1 MSDIRNSLW
10 AHPPLPPGKRIL
22 DRSSSE
28 DRKSTFGFMRKFPS
42 VRRNSKKESMM
53 DTTYE
58 SFDSLFEDND
68 IVLVETEYV
77 EDSSKIRR
85 PFTSMFRSRS
95 DGNLA
100 GSSISGSI
108 LSHESTEPKG
118 FTKYLRALSGSWKN
132 LLNISSMNKTQK
144 NVPQVKK
151 VPPPAIPDS
160 VACRHSGSSFGST
173 GYSSSSDDA
182 FLDPNTCIKP
192 DIYDGS
198 DTYCPIG
205 NKSPSSQFNHPA
217 FTFPGSTSYS
227 HPSGNMKM
235 YYHQLSLQE
244 DQGIDMTQSPGRDS
258 PGSSGS
264 GSGSRHS
271 TASLDSGRA
280 SGCHLRGNTHWHPE
294 LSPST
299 RVERLLNQGVPDKD
313 IMYSWLVDLH
323 LEEYLPLFISAG
335 YDMRTVSKMTPEDLT
350 AIGVKKPNHR
360 KKLKAEIGLLNISD
374 GLLDY
379 IPGSLDEWLRLLRL
393 EEYGPA
399 LEAQGYS
406 TIDDVTQLTWEDLED
421 IGIVKLGHQKRL
433 LLAIKRVKD
442 IKAGKS
448 FVPHSPYII
457 QTQACI
463 ESPLSIV
470 SSSSGCGTSI
480 TNISCGTGSVELDL
494 PRVHATYHSFHQPW
508 ELESSKQLY
517 CQTDIVP
524 IKSPRPTPDS
534 NWTLEFQESLRGTHR
549 GKSLES
555 LHENINSTTGG
566 TSSFVGPPQWRHQ
579 QKSFEDGDLTPTNE
593 TSILHECG
601 GTLPRPRGLVKPR
614 LIAKVPALLTQQNI
628 EDCSGLNTL
637 KRRPPSPPKRQQ
649 SCEDN
654 KKCHQVTVVADLHCI
669 PTLQSKSLGKWN
681 TDNMSPKH
689 SLEDHIGSNASFKSN
704 SSTESDTIPFAN
716 ENAGTIKQRT
726 IRSTNELIQPMLAE
740 GSHYTTSSYSMHS
753 TTSQFSLMPPSGKKE
768 PADVLNDIG
777 NMLAN
782 LTDELDAM
790 LEEEKRQGLND

>member
-1 MSDIRNSLW
+1 MTGMSPYGLW
-10 AHPPLPPGKRIL
+10 GHPPLPPGKRVL
-22 DRSSSE
+22 DRSVSE
-28 DRKSTFGFMRKFPS
+28 DRKPLGGFIRRFSS
-42 VRRNSKKESMM
+42 VRRNGNKKDDMA

-68 IVLVETEYV
+68 IVLIGTEYLD
-77 EDSSKIRR
+77 ERPSRSSSHATGRR
-85 PFTSMFRSRS
+85 PFSSLFRSRS
-95 DGNLA
+95 DGNLTGPSRRA
-100 GSSISGSI
+100 SVASSAAAAATAESKG
-108 LSHESTEPKG
+108 LS
-118 FTKYLRALSGSWKN
+118 KYLKVLSGSWKN
-132 LLNISSMNKTQK
+132 LLNISSNKSQK
-144 NVPQVKK
+144 NIPQVKK
-151 VPPPAIPDS
+151 VAPPAIPDLA
-160 VACRHSGSSFGST
+160 ACRHSGSSFGST

-182 FLDPNTCIKP
+182 FIETSTGIKP
-192 DIYDGS
+192 DVYDVS
-198 DTYCPIG
+198 ETYYPIG
-205 NKSPSSQFNHPA
+205 NKSPSSQYNHPA
-217 FTFPGSTSYS
+217 FTFPGSSLQYP
-227 HPSGNMKM
+227 HPPGNMKT

-264 GSGSRHS
+264 GSGSRYS

-280 SGCHLRGNTHWHPE
+280 SGCNLRGNTHWPPE
-294 LSPST
+294 LNPST

-313 IMYSWLVDLH
+313 ILYSWLVDLH
-323 LEEYLPLFISAG
+323 LEEYLPLFLTAG
-335 YDMRTVSKMTPEDLT
+335 YDMRTISKMTPEDLT

-374 GLLDY
+374 GLPDH

-393 EEYGPA
+393 EEYGSA

-442 IKAGKS
+442 IKAGKLFS
-448 FVPHSPYII
+448 LHSPYLV

-480 TNISCGTGSVELDL
+480 TNSSCGTDSVELDL

-524 IKSPRPTPDS
+524 IKI
-534 NWTLEFQESLRGTHR
+534 RGTNR

-555 LHENINSTTGG
+555 LHESNNTSAVGG
-566 TSSFVGPPQWRHQ
+566 TSSFVGTPQWRSQ
-579 QKSFEDGDLTPTNE
+579 QKSFEDGDITPTNE
-593 TSILHECG
+593 TSILNECGG

-614 LIAKVPALLTQQNI
+614 LVAKIPALFTQTNTN
-628 EDCSGLNTL
+628 ECSSMGTL

-649 SCEDN
+649 SSDDN
-654 KKCHQVTVVADLHCI
+654 GCHQITTMADLHCSL
-669 PTLQSKSLGKWN
+669 PMQSKCSNKWPS
-681 TDNMSPKH
+681 DILSPKH
-689 SLEDHIGSNASFKSN
+689 NLEDHIGSNASFKSN
-704 SSTESDTIPFAN
+704 SSAESDSIPFAN

-726 IRSTNELIQPMLAE
+726 IRSANELMQPMLAE
-740 GSHYTTSSYSMHS
+740 GSHSMLSSTSYSMHS
-753 TTSQFSLMPPSGKKE
+753 APNHFSLMPSSVKKE

>member
-1 MSDIRNSLW
+1 
-10 AHPPLPPGKRIL
+10 
-22 DRSSSE
+22 
-28 DRKSTFGFMRKFPS
+28 MRKLS
-42 VRRNSKKESMM
+42 V
-53 DTTYE
+53 
-58 SFDSLFEDND
+58 
-68 IVLVETEYV
+68 
-77 EDSSKIRR
+77 
-85 PFTSMFRSRS
+85 
-95 DGNLA
+95 
-100 GSSISGSI
+100 
-108 LSHESTEPKG
+108 
-118 FTKYLRALSGSWKN
+118 
-132 LLNISSMNKTQK
+132 SSMNKTQK

-182 FLDPNTCIKP
+182 FLDPNTFIKP
-192 DIYDGS
+192 DIYDAA
-198 DTYCPIG
+198 DTYCSAG
-205 NKSPSSQFNHPA
+205 NKSPSQFNHSA
-217 FTFPGSTSYS
+217 FTFPGSSSYL
-227 HPSGNMKM
+227 HTSGNMKM

-280 SGCHLRGNTHWHPE
+280 SGCHLRGNNHWPPE

-323 LEEYLPLFISAG
+323 LEEYLPLFLSAG

-350 AIGVKKPNHR
+350 GIGIKKPNHR

-393 EEYGPA
+393 EEYGSA

-448 FVPHSPYII
+448 FIPHSPYII

-480 TNISCGTGSVELDL
+480 TNISSGMGSVELDL

-524 IKSPRPTPDS
+524 IK
-534 NWTLEFQESLRGTHR
+534 LRGTHR

-555 LHENINSTTGG
+555 LHENSNSSLGG

-579 QKSFEDGDLTPTNE
+579 QKSFEDGDVTPTNE
-593 TSILHECG
+593 ITILHECTA
-601 GTLPRPRGLVKPR
+601 TLPRPRGLVKPR
-614 LIAKVPALLTQQNI
+614 LVAKVPALYNQPNI

-649 SCEDN
+649 SCEDHS
-654 KKCHQVTVVADLHCI
+654 KCHQITVVADLHC
-669 PTLQSKSLGKWN
+669 TSALQSKSLGKWT

-689 SLEDHIGSNASFKSN
+689 NPEDHIGSNASFKSN
-704 SSTESDTIPFAN
+704 SSAESDTIPFAN

-726 IRSTNELIQPMLAE
+726 IRSTNELIQPSMLSE
-740 GSHYTTSSYSMHS
+740 GSYSMHTTSSYPVHS
-753 TTSQFSLMPPSGKKE
+753 AASQFSLMPPSGKKE

>member
-1 MSDIRNSLW
+1 MSDLPNSLW

-22 DRSSSE
+22 DRSTSE
-28 DRKSTFGFMRKFPS
+28 DRKSTTFGFMRKFPS
-42 VRRNSKKESMM
+42 VRRNGGKKDTAM

-58 SFDSLFEDND
+58 SFDSLFDDND
-68 IVLVETEYV
+68 IVLVGTEYV
-77 EDSSKIRR
+77 DDSVRSKR
-85 PFTSMFRSRS
+85 PFASSMFRSRS

-100 GSSISGSI
+100 GSPSMHGSYR
-108 LSHESTEPKG
+108 EPAEPKG
-118 FTKYLRALSGSWKN
+118 FTKYLRVLSGSWKN

-160 VACRHSGSSFGST
+160 IACRHSGSSFGST

-192 DIYDGS
+192 DIYDAT

-217 FTFPGSTSYS
+217 FIFPGSTSYHHS
-227 HPSGNMKM
+227 GGNMKM

-280 SGCHLRGNTHWHPE
+280 SGCHLRGNSHWPPE

-323 LEEYLPLFISAG
+323 LEEYLPLFLSAG

-393 EEYGPA
+393 EEYGSA

-433 LLAIKRVKD
+433 ILAIKRVKD

-480 TNISCGTGSVELDL
+480 TNISSGTGSVELDL

-524 IKSPRPTPDS
+524 IK
-534 NWTLEFQESLRGTHR
+534 LRGTHR

-555 LHENINSTTGG
+555 LHENTSTNGG

-593 TSILHECG
+593 TTILHECG

-614 LIAKVPALLTQQNI
+614 LVAKIPALLSQPNV

-654 KKCHQVTVVADLHCI
+654 LKCHQITVVADLHCI
-669 PTLQSKSLGKWN
+669 PALQSKSLSKWT
-681 TDNMSPKH
+681 TDNMSTKH
-689 SLEDHIGSNASFKSN
+689 NLEDHIGSNASFKSN

-726 IRSTNELIQPMLAE
+726 IRSTNELIQPMSAE
-740 GSHYTTSSYSMHS
+740 GSHSMHTTTSYSMHS